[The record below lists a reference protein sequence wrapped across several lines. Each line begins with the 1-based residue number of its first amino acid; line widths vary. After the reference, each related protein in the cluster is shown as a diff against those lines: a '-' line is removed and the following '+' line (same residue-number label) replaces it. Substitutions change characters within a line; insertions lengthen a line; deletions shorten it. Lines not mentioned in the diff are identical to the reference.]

1 MDVRLEQ
8 DRAVLCLHGEL
19 DLASA
24 ELFHSEF
31 ESAEIGGAQMV
42 VLDLEGLQ
50 FVDSTGLRMILSA
63 HERARERGQEF
74 AITPGSPQV
83 LAQRTARL
91 AANGPASARHRV
103 WPGAPAPEGPR
114 AAAEP
119 AAEANT
125 LKPCS
130 QTSAWP

>member
-1 MDVRLEQ
+1 
-8 DRAVLCLHGEL
+8 VLVLHGEL

-31 ESAEIGGAQMV
+31 ERADIGAAPMV

-63 HERARERGQEF
+63 HERASERGQEF

-83 LAQRTARL
+83 RRL
-91 AANGPASARHRV
+91 LTITRV
-103 WPGAPAPEGPR
+103 GEHLRVIDSPNE
-114 AAAEP
+114 
-119 AAEANT
+119 
-125 LKPCS
+125 LLV
-130 QTSAWP
+130 

>member
-1 MDVRLEQ
+1 MDVRHEQ
-8 DRAVLCLHGEL
+8 DRAVLVLHGEL

-24 ELFHSEF
+24 DLFHSEF
-31 ESAEIGGAQMV
+31 ERADIGAAPMV

-83 LAQRTARL
+83 RRL
-91 AANGPASARHRV
+91 LTITRV
-103 WPGAPAPEGPR
+103 GEHLRVIDSPNE
-114 AAAEP
+114 
-119 AAEANT
+119 
-125 LKPCS
+125 LLV
-130 QTSAWP
+130 

>member
-1 MDVRLEQ
+1 
-8 DRAVLCLHGEL
+8 VLVLHGEL

-31 ESAEIGGAQMV
+31 ERADIGAAPMV

-83 LAQRTARL
+83 RRL
-91 AANGPASARHRV
+91 LTITRV
-103 WPGAPAPEGPR
+103 GEHLRVIDSPNE
-114 AAAEP
+114 
-119 AAEANT
+119 
-125 LKPCS
+125 LLV
-130 QTSAWP
+130 

>member
-8 DRAVLCLHGEL
+8 DRAVLSLHGEL

-31 ESAEIGGAQMV
+31 ENAEIGGARMV

-63 HERARERGQEF
+63 HERARERGQDF
-74 AITPGSPQV
+74 AITPGAPQV
-83 LAQRTARL
+83 RRL
-91 AANGPASARHRV
+91 LTITRV
-103 WPGAPAPEGPR
+103 GEHLRVIDSPNE
-114 AAAEP
+114 
-119 AAEANT
+119 
-125 LKPCS
+125 LLV
-130 QTSAWP
+130 

>member
-1 MDVRLEQ
+1 MDVRLER
-8 DRAVLCLHGEL
+8 DRAVLALYGEL

-24 ELFHSEF
+24 ELFDSEF
-31 ESAEIGGAQMV
+31 DSADIGGAPMV

-83 LAQRTARL
+83 LADAGDRKQ
-91 AANGPASARHRV
+91 AAHLR
-103 WPGAPAPEGPR
+103 
-114 AAAEP
+114 
-119 AAEANT
+119 
-125 LKPCS
+125 
-130 QTSAWP
+130 

>member
-8 DRAVLCLHGEL
+8 DRAVLSLHGEL

-24 ELFHSEF
+24 ELFHSGF
-31 ESAEIGGAQMV
+31 ESAEIGDAPMV

-50 FVDSTGLRMILSA
+50 FVDSTGLRMILLA

-83 LAQRTARL
+83 RRL
-91 AANGPASARHRV
+91 LTITRV
-103 WPGAPAPEGPR
+103 GEHLRVIDSPNE
-114 AAAEP
+114 
-119 AAEANT
+119 
-125 LKPCS
+125 LLV
-130 QTSAWP
+130 